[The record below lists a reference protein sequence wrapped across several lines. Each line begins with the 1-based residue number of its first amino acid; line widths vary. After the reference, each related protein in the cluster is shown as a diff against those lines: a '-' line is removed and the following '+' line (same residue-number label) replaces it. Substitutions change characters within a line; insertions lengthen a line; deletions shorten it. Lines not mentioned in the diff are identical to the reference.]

1 MKDYKLVHK
10 NYKWN
15 LSKEKGRKI
24 IFTMIESIL
33 REKKDHSIHIDELHF
48 LLNNRTKNT
57 IIMNNNKK
65 KTIQNFIRVV
75 YGGLTQFID
84 DYEEFMLK
92 KVNDGYIV
100 KLNSSELNEWI
111 FVENI

>member
-1 MKDYKLVHK
+1 MVHK

-111 FVENI
+111 FVENIY

>member
-1 MKDYKLVHK
+1 
-10 NYKWN
+10 
-15 LSKEKGRKI
+15 
-24 IFTMIESIL
+24 MIESIL

-111 FVENI
+111 FVENDE

>member
-1 MKDYKLVHK
+1 MGHK

>member
-1 MKDYKLVHK
+1 MVHK

-57 IIMNNNKK
+57 INMNNNKK

>member
-1 MKDYKLVHK
+1 MVHK

>member
-1 MKDYKLVHK
+1 MGHK

-15 LSKEKGRKI
+15 LSKERGRKI
-24 IFTMIESIL
+24 IFTMILSIL
-33 REKKDHSIHIDELHF
+33 KEKKDHSIHIDELHF
-48 LLNNRTKNT
+48 LLNNRSKTTN
-57 IIMNNNKK
+57 IMDNNKK

-84 DYEEFMLK
+84 DYEEFLLK

-100 KLNSSELNEWI
+100 QLNSLELDEWI
-111 FVENI
+111 FVEDI

>member
-1 MKDYKLVHK
+1 
-10 NYKWN
+10 
-15 LSKEKGRKI
+15 
-24 IFTMIESIL
+24 
-33 REKKDHSIHIDELHF
+33 
-48 LLNNRTKNT
+48 
-57 IIMNNNKK
+57 MNNNKK